1 MVGGGGGGGES
12 IGGGGGGGGVIYNE
26 NYSVTVGDLIIVT
39 VGAGGAGGD
48 GTPGYPPGAKGGNS
62 VFGDLIAL
70 GGGGGAGY
78 DVNAQ

>member
-1 MVGGGGGGGES
+1 
-12 IGGGGGGGGVIYNE
+12 
-26 NYSVTVGDLIIVT
+26 